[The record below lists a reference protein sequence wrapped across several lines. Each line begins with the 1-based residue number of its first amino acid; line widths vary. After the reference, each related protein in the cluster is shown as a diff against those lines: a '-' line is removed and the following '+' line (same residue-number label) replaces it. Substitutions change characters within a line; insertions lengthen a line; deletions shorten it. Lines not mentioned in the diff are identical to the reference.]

1 MARMRGYIAT
11 TLIILAGIML
21 WMGYLTCVGNSQERW
36 GSAGFAEDGIC
47 AAGGWSNATEV
58 MKPGPA
64 SIFTGVMDTI
74 GFSGVAAG
82 AVGVA
87 ALVVGTI
94 FPNPYIIFAGAAFFL
109 FSLWGLIQMMITSMG
124 LPADVASL
132 INFSLIFLFG
142 IDIISWLKGGS
153 LP

>member
-1 MARMRGYIAT
+1 MRGYIAT
-11 TLIILAGIML
+11 TLIVLAGIML

-36 GSAGFAEDGIC
+36 GNAGFAEDGIC
-47 AAGGWSNATEV
+47 AAGGWSNATET

-64 SIFTGVMDTI
+64 SIFDSVMNTI
-74 GFSGVAAG
+74 GVTGVAAG

-87 ALVVGTI
+87 TLVVGTI

-109 FSLWGLIQMMITSMG
+109 FSLWGLIQTMITSMG
-124 LPADVASL
+124 LPIEIASL
-132 INFSLIFLFG
+132 INFALIFIFG
-142 IDIISWLKGGS
+142 VDIVSWLKGGN